1 MCRISLQKRKIFFEN
16 KLKEHVGKPKSLW
29 KTLKFI
35 DLPNKSGRCII
46 CINQIVKHDKKSAS
60 KVFVQTYQ

>member
-1 MCRISLQKRKIFFEN
+1 MFKISLQKRKIYFEN

-29 KTLKFI
+29 KTLKLI

-60 KVFVQTYQ
+60 KIFFQT

>member
-1 MCRISLQKRKIFFEN
+1 MMFKISLQKRKISFEN

-29 KTLKFI
+29 KTLKLT

-60 KVFVQTYQ
+60 KIFFQT